1 MIEMSDSLFIHRPF
15 NVDQV
20 ITRGLLK
27 EKFPVHGLQL
37 KKKCMK
43 QLKLQNPQIQ
53 VVQPLMM
60 IKEKIRGSLVSWNYS
75 TNSWMVTRLKSP
87 ARIKSNQVNL
97 RLNLKKSPSEETETD
112 NIEITSGSPLPG
124 VKPQELDD
132 VIMIPKETIDIL
144 KDQVFGF
151 NTFFITSQEP
161 YEAGVLFKGNL
172 RGSASVS
179 YKKIEKRLQ
188 TGTRHLV
195 YEWIAGGHCYR
206 LMILLPLI
214 C

>member
-1 MIEMSDSLFIHRPF
+1 MDGNKAQE
-15 NVDQV
+15 
-20 ITRGLLK
+20 
-27 EKFPVHGLQL
+27 
-37 KKKCMK
+37 
-43 QLKLQNPQIQ
+43 
-53 VVQPLMM
+53 
-60 IKEKIRGSLVSWNYS
+60 
-75 TNSWMVTRLKSP
+75 
-87 ARIKSNQVNL
+87 
-97 RLNLKKSPSEETETD
+97 PSEDKAQSSQLEGLNRLLNTDVVEAEPKEVTKQAD

-179 YKKIEKRLQ
+179 YKKIEKLLQ
-188 TGTRHLV
+188 VSLT
-195 YEWIAGGHCYR
+195 
-206 LMILLPLI
+206 LPLLF
-214 C
+214 

>member
-1 MIEMSDSLFIHRPF
+1 MLS
-15 NVDQV
+15 
-20 ITRGLLK
+20 
-27 EKFPVHGLQL
+27 
-37 KKKCMK
+37 
-43 QLKLQNPQIQ
+43 
-53 VVQPLMM
+53 
-60 IKEKIRGSLVSWNYS
+60 
-75 TNSWMVTRLKSP
+75 
-87 ARIKSNQVNL
+87 
-97 RLNLKKSPSEETETD
+97 RLNLKKKSPRRL
-112 NIEITSGSPLPG
+112 IISGSPLPG

-188 TGTRHLV
+188 DLKHKENSQKAIECLNDMVTNALV
-195 YEWIAGGHCYR
+195 H
-206 LMILLPLI
+206 ILFKVYVQI
-214 C
+214 T